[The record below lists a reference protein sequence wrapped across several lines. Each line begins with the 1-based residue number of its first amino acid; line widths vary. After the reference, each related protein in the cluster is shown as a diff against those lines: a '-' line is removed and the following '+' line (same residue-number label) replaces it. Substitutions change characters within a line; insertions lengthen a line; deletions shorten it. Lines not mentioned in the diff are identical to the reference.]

1 MVFGCSKEQAKGSL
15 PKIQSLVSF
24 RQLMTQYDWS
34 ARLRLIGPPDGTLDS
49 VCVKLQKCWE
59 AEWQL
64 QCEHEAIS
72 AVSCDLHR
80 VLPTALALAWKGL
93 LEKRPDFAEC
103 ISRKDF
109 RAATELCKQQLQ
121 KTPDSRYVLDL
132 RKTVEAFL
140 DAAEELEAQ
149 DQEDFEEELLGF
161 DELADKAAVAC
172 DRAYEAMFAYLQS
185 DEERL
190 WALGEQAVGIFWDTG
205 QLEPAGPRRD
215 RLKSMAETLTRTLS
229 SRLKLARA
237 SGIDNEWLFEGL
249 GELWF
254 FQELGLGSEPWLTEA
269 CREELAGFSLEGLKS
284 ASCGELCDALMQVW
298 TVERSSVCGLLNTPP
313 LEYGVREVLAEVRRR
328 PLILP
333 PKPGFYHCFYLM
345 THVVYTLNCFNGHLP
360 NRRSDCPWL
369 YAYLECCLEFW
380 LTVAESTM
388 SALQGEAVDAIAEAV
403 DCLRGL
409 NERGSQTTIRACRWL
424 LSRQQA
430 DGFFV
435 SPNSRRPENDYDHLH
450 PSWTAAAALQLKR
463 QAPGSIGGGLL
474 AAACLMTRSTLGAQQ
489 AQSLMARRREL
500 QLGRRSARQRPE
512 PRSDSKALE
521 LSASCCGF
529 AQQKSSATSRMGT
542 DDRLGSCML
551 LGRICSTSD
560 HVRGGL

>member
-1 MVFGCSKEQAKGSL
+1 ME
-15 PKIQSLVSF
+15 SF
-24 RQLMTQYDWS
+24 Q
-34 ARLRLIGPPDGTLDS
+34 
-49 VCVKLQKCWE
+49 E
-59 AEWQL
+59 
-64 QCEHEAIS
+64 
-72 AVSCDLHR
+72 
-80 VLPTALALAWKGL
+80 
-93 LEKRPDFAEC
+93 DFAEC

-215 RLKSMAETLTRTLS
+215 RLKSMAETLTRTLR

-269 CREELAGFSLEGLKS
+269 CREGLRGLSLKGKVMEELAGFSLEGLKS

-360 NRRSDCPWL
+360 NRRSDCFTP
-369 YAYLECCLEFW
+369 
-380 LTVAESTM
+380 T
-388 SALQGEAVDAIAEAV
+388 
-403 DCLRGL
+403 
-409 NERGSQTTIRACRWL
+409 
-424 LSRQQA
+424 
-430 DGFFV
+430 
-435 SPNSRRPENDYDHLH
+435 
-450 PSWTAAAALQLKR
+450 
-463 QAPGSIGGGLL
+463 
-474 AAACLMTRSTLGAQQ
+474 
-489 AQSLMARRREL
+489 
-500 QLGRRSARQRPE
+500 
-512 PRSDSKALE
+512 
-521 LSASCCGF
+521 
-529 AQQKSSATSRMGT
+529 SSAASSSG
-542 DDRLGSCML
+542 
-551 LGRICSTSD
+551 
-560 HVRGGL
+560 